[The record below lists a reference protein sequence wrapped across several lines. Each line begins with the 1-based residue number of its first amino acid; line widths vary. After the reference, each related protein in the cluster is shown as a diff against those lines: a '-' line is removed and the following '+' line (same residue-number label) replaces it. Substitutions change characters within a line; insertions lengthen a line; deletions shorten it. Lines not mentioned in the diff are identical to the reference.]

1 MKKAV
6 VLSLVLIL
14 TSTLGSFAN
23 DEIICKLGGE
33 VKGLKLKDLS
43 GKEFDLDKVLKKD
56 EVKGVVF
63 VFISYTCPGSISND
77 SRYIQHTKN
86 FKEKG
91 VLFVGISSNYNES
104 EEDMRKYAEKTGYNF
119 PVLKDHDNIIADRF
133 AAMTTPH
140 AFVVSKDAKLLYSGR
155 IDDSNRD
162 PEQVKDATLANAV
175 DEYLAGKELS
185 VTKSKPGG

>member
-1 MKKAV
+1 MKKFV
-6 VLSLVLIL
+6 VFSVIFIVA
-14 TSTLGSFAN
+14 SALGGFAN
-23 DEIICKLGGE
+23 DEITYELGKE
-33 VKGLKLKDLS
+33 VKGLKLKDLN
-43 GKEFDLDKVLKKD
+43 GKEFDLDNVLKND

-86 FKEKG
+86 FKKKG
-91 VLFVGISSNYNES
+91 VLFVGISPNYNES
-104 EEDMRKYAEKTGYNF
+104 EENMKKYAEKLGYNF

-133 AAMTTPH
+133 AALTTPH
-140 AFVVSKDAKLLYSGR
+140 AFLIGKDSKLLYSGR

-162 PEQVKDATLANAV
+162 PEKVKDATLANAV

-185 VTKSKPGG
+185 VTRTRPGG